1 MSAVFMDDE
10 FLYAHMP
17 QAERRLLDQI
27 PPERELHHQFSRRFR
42 RKMRALLRYERRT
55 PYMRKAVQSIKTAAA
70 VFAVVVSLTFCALMS
85 VEASRTR
92 IIEIVTKLLSDA
104 TSVHVS
110 VDDGAPSDRVLR
122 PVTPTYVPEGYRVI
136 DEETDILTHMI
147 IYEDV
152 SAERAIDYTQDML
165 SAGEYVLDTE
175 DVYTE
180 KVQIGSQE
188 VWIVVKPSR
197 DTSSVYWIDNNYFY
211 CVSGN
216 KIESDELLKMAES
229 VIDQKNMKIK

>member
-1 MSAVFMDDE
+1 MSAVYIDDE

-17 QAERRLLDQI
+17 QAERLMLERI
-27 PPERELHHQFSRRFR
+27 PPERELNHHFSRRFL

-55 PYMRKAVQSIKTAAA
+55 PRMRKAVHRMKVAAA
-70 VFAVVVSLTFCALMS
+70 VFAVIVSLTFGALMS

-104 TSVHVS
+104 TSVRVS

-122 PVTPTYVPEGYRVI
+122 PVMPTYVPEGYHVV
-136 DEETDILTHMI
+136 DEETDVLTHMI
-147 IYEDV
+147 IYEDE
-152 SAERAIDYTQDML
+152 SGRAIDYTQDMPF
-165 SAGEYVLDTE
+165 AAEYVLDTE

-180 KVQIGSQE
+180 KVLIGSQE

-197 DTSSVYWIDNNYFY
+197 DYCTLYWFDNHYFY
-211 CVSGN
+211 WVSGN

-229 VIDQKNMKIK
+229 VIIQRNMKIK

>member
-1 MSAVFMDDE
+1 MSAVFIDDD

-17 QAERRLLDQI
+17 QAEQLMLDQI
-27 PPERELHHQFSRRFR
+27 PPERELNHHFSRRFR

-55 PYMRKAVQSIKTAAA
+55 PYMRKAVRGIKTAAA
-70 VFAVVVSLTFCALMS
+70 VFAVIVSLTFCALMS
-85 VEASRTR
+85 VEAGRTR
-92 IIEIVTKLLSDA
+92 IIEIVVKLLSDA
-104 TSVHVS
+104 TSLRVS

-122 PVTPTYVPEGYRVI
+122 PVTPTYVPEGYRVV

-147 IYEDV
+147 IYEDT

-175 DVYTE
+175 DVYME

-197 DTSSVYWIDNNYFY
+197 DTCSVYWLDHNYFY

-229 VIDQKNMKIK
+229 VIVQ